1 MESFSESVQIHDKYQ
16 FEVKFTYPL
25 DRRRESTEYH
35 VETYMFIPNN
45 LCVNASTYSR
55 DEFFNDMQKY
65 IRFKTPASLLRV
77 LDQGDASPLAKLAA
91 TMNAL
96 AESHDAPAARDYEE
110 RLKMFCSILKSAMR
124 DEESFLERSKD
135 DLNFKELVS
144 NYLRVSREVIAKFRA
159 LKISVQAPTVNPRML
174 KLFELADEF
183 ISITAC
189 KYLARLALFLKGV
202 GADAESLRVA
212 AVSAIDAETSHRAV
226 NMQPSV
232 PREGSD
238 NEDYLYREGVLKKIM
253 ASILFLRT
261 STKREGKFIEQF
273 LFGLA
278 AGLAMAFATF
288 VAFYSRTV
296 VDIQD
301 FSITFFLILVIAY
314 MFKDRIKEISRNYLS
329 AKLRERLCD
338 YRTDICNALDRKVG
352 ICRESFSFI
361 PESKA
366 HPQVTK
372 IRNKDY
378 FTELENGCIGEDVIL
393 ARKSI
398 RLFSKGCERI
408 FSDFNVD
415 GVVDIMRFNV
425 RGFLE
430 KMDNP
435 TKDIP
440 IASGGEVVTVKGK
453 RVYHINLII
462 RYGMEGRD
470 DSFRRFRLVLSRNGI
485 RRIEELPALA

>member
-1 MESFSESVQIHDKYQ
+1 MESFSESVQLHDKYQ

-25 DRRRESTEYH
+25 DRARESTEYH
-35 VETYMFIPNN
+35 VETFMFIPNN
-45 LCVNASTYSR
+45 LCVNSSTYSR
-55 DEFFNDMQKY
+55 EEFFNDMQKY

-91 TMNAL
+91 TMKAL
-96 AESHDAPAARDYEE
+96 AESREPAAARDYEE
-110 RLKMFCSILKSAMR
+110 RLKMFCSILKSALR

-135 DLNFKELVS
+135 DANFKELAA
-144 NYLRVSREVIAKFRA
+144 NYMRSSRELLSKFRG
-159 LKISVQAPTVNPRML
+159 LKISVQAPTVDVRLL

-183 ISITAC
+183 VSITAC
-189 KYLARLALFLKGV
+189 KYLSRLAVFLKGL
-202 GADAESLRVA
+202 GDDALRA
-212 AVSAIDAETSHRAV
+212 EAIALIDEETFRRAS
-226 NMQPSV
+226 NQQPSV
-232 PREGSD
+232 PKADSD
-238 NEDYLYREGVLKKIM
+238 NEEYLYREGVLKKIM

-261 STKREGKFIEQF
+261 STKREGKFLEQF

-288 VAFYSRTV
+288 VAFYSRAV
-296 VDIQD
+296 VAIQD
-301 FSITFFLILVIAY
+301 FSASFFIILVVAY
-314 MFKDRIKEISRNYLS
+314 MFKDRIKEVSRNYMS
-329 AKLRERLCD
+329 AKLRERMYD
-338 YRTDICNALDRKVG
+338 YRTDIFNALDKKVG
-352 ICRESFSFI
+352 VCKESFSFI
-361 PESKA
+361 PDSKVPSQIA
-366 HPQVTK
+366 K

-378 FTELENGCIGEDVIL
+378 FTELENGCLGEDIIL

-440 IASGGEVVTVKGK
+440 IASNGEIVTIKGK

-462 RYGMEGRD
+462 RYGMEGRED
-470 DSFRRFRLVLSRNGI
+470 FFRRFRLVVARNGI
-485 RRIEELPALA
+485 RRIEALPALA

>member
-1 MESFSESVQIHDKYQ
+1 MESFSESVQLHDKYQ

-45 LCVNASTYSR
+45 LCVNDSTYSR
-55 DEFFNDMQKY
+55 EEFFNDMQKY

-91 TMNAL
+91 TMKAL
-96 AESHDAPAARDYEE
+96 AERSDADAARDYEE

-124 DEESFLERSKD
+124 DEESFIERSRD
-135 DLNFKELVS
+135 DANFKELAS
-144 NYLRVSREVIAKFRA
+144 NYLHVACELTTKFRS
-159 LKISVQAPTVNPRML
+159 LKISVQAPTVDLRLL

-183 ISITAC
+183 ISITVC
-189 KYLARLALFLKGV
+189 KYFARLALFLKGL
-202 GADAESLRVA
+202 GEDALRSEAVA
-212 AVSAIDAETSHRAV
+212 AIDAETLHRAS

-232 PREGSD
+232 PKEGSD
-238 NEDYLYREGVLKKIM
+238 NEEYLYREGVLKKIM
-253 ASILFLRT
+253 ASVLFLRT
-261 STKREGKFIEQF
+261 STKREGKFLEQM

-288 VAFYSRTV
+288 IAFYSRAV
-296 VDIQD
+296 IAIQD
-301 FSITFFLILVIAY
+301 FSLSFFLILVVAY
-314 MFKDRIKEISRNYLS
+314 MFKDRIKEVTRNYMS
-329 AKLRERLCD
+329 AKLRERLYD
-338 YRTDICNALDRKVG
+338 YRTDIYNALDRKVG
-352 ICRESFSFI
+352 VCKESFSFI
-361 PESKA
+361 PESKVPA
-366 HPQVTK
+366 QIAK
-372 IRNKDY
+372 LRNKDY
-378 FTELENGCIGEDVIL
+378 FAELENGCLGEDVIQ

-435 TKDIP
+435 SRDIP
-440 IASGGEVVTVKGK
+440 IASGGEVATVKGR

-462 RYGMEGRD
+462 RYGMEGCE

-485 RRIEELPALA
+485 RRIEQLQSPA